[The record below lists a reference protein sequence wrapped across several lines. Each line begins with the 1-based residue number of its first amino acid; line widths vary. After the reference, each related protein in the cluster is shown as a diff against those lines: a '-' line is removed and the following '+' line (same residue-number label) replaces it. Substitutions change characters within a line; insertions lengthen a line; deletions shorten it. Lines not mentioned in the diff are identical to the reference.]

1 MPGVLAGLAGVVMA
15 GFYIGFLRPVSVV
28 PNVAIVSGFSIL
40 GCPFGF
46 LGFYFTVISYK
57 FEV

>member
-1 MPGVLAGLAGVVMA
+1 MLFC
-15 GFYIGFLRPVSVV
+15 FYIGCLRPVSVV

-46 LGFYFTVISYK
+46 LGFYFTIISYK